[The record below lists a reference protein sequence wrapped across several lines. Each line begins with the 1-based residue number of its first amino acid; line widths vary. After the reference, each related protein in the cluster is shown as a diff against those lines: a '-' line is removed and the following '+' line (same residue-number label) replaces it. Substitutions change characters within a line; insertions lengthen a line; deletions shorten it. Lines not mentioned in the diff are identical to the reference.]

1 MAENMTGRKQNVLES
16 AIFGIATSCTK
27 GKYQIILW
35 WIGFWE
41 ILGALVLSL
50 NPFIHI
56 YSGEENFKMPF

>member
-1 MAENMTGRKQNVLES
+1 MAENMKGRKQNVLES

-27 GKYQIILW
+27 GKHIQIIQ

-41 ILGALVLSL
+41 ILGVLGLSL

-56 YSGEENFKMPF
+56 YSGEESFKMPF